1 MARFDVHENPSRR
14 SRARV
19 VYLLD
24 IQADMLSDLATRL
37 VVPLVPKTRHG
48 PVAQRLN
55 PVFKIGARRYVMAT
69 AEMAAIPRK
78 HMGERV
84 ASLSAHSTEI
94 LNAIDFLVSGI

>member
-37 VVPLVPKTRHG
+37 VVPLVPKTGTIHSR
-48 PVAQRLN
+48 
-55 PVFKIGARRYVMAT
+55 
-69 AEMAAIPRK
+69 
-78 HMGERV
+78 
-84 ASLSAHSTEI
+84 SA
-94 LNAIDFLVSGI
+94 